1 MTSFNPRVRLGAA
14 AAALAL
20 TLTGCGGAKVG
31 ATANAGSNTGDSAK
45 CGTINLAVN
54 AWVGYEA
61 NAAVIAY
68 VAEKNLGCK
77 VVKKNLAEQVSWQGF
92 STGAIDAIVENWGH
106 EDLVK
111 TSESGGQGQLLDGDP
126 AFVTND
132 AALVKNLKLNYK
144 VVFSGSEAALI
155 QSFRQAEKNQ
165 KPMIGYFYEPQ
176 WFLTE
181 VPLVKVN
188 LPAYKAGCDA
198 DVAKVAAG
206 LVRRQV
212 HLHQRHLGQEPLRLV
227 EVPDHRL
234 LVLLG
239 LPEALDQ
246 RGLGAR
252 EHDLV
257 VQLQVLHQR
266 GVVGDEGRVPVEQLA
281 LSTGLRGLEQVGV
294 LVEVLPVGDV
304 RVRLHERRRD
314 VPADLS
320 EVAGQAGVLGDL
332 LLGDVLLHQVL
343 VAPVL
348 HDSVD
353 RAGTE
358 ALPGDLLGEVLLDH
372 LAAEVLLGDVG
383 DHGRVGLVT
392 DPGVDGQVD
401 RPALGAVTGVR
412 AGVGGRPDLRAT
424 AAGQG
429 QSQCGRCR
437 TEPHPRVEARHCSV
451 PLCLPLQGGCVTF
464 RVDVSAVCVAAE
476 VGPFH
481 HGLRHAVQGD
491 AEQRDGQAGRQSL
504 AEQAVLREALDH
516 VVPEGSGADQATDHD
531 HRQHV
536 DHALVRGQ
544 RDGAHGHRQLHLG
557 DDLPGARAGR
567 RGRLDRAG

>member
-111 TSESGGQGQLLDGDP
+111 KYITQQKVAQDAGVTGNLGKIGWYVPPSLVKAHPDITDWKNLNKYADLFKTSESGGQGQLLDGDP

-176 WFLTE
+176 WFMAE

-198 DVAKVAAG
+198 DVAKVACDYPLYKLNKIVSTKFATSG
-206 LVRRQV
+206 SPGYNLVKNFSWTN
-212 HLHQRHLGQEPLRLV
+212 E
-227 EVPDHRL
+227 
-234 LVLLG
+234 
-239 LPEALDQ
+239 DQ
-246 RGLGAR
+246 N
-252 EHDLV
+252 
-257 VQLQVLHQR
+257 
-266 GVVGDEGRVPVEQLA
+266 
-281 LSTGLRGLEQVGV
+281 
-294 LVEVLPVGDV
+294 
-304 RVRLHERRRD
+304 
-314 VPADLS
+314 
-320 EVAGQAGVLGDL
+320 
-332 LLGDVLLHQVL
+332 L
-343 VAPVL
+343 VAKYIA
-348 HDSVD
+348 VD
-353 RAGTE
+353 KMS
-358 ALPGDLLGEVLLDH
+358 PDD
-372 LAAEVLLGDVG
+372 AAAWLK
-383 DHGRVGLVT
+383 
-392 DPGVDGQVD
+392 
-401 RPALGAVTGVR
+401 
-412 AGVGGRPDLRAT
+412 
-424 AAGQG
+424 
-429 QSQCGRCR
+429 S
-437 TEPHPRVEARHCSV
+437 
-451 PLCLPLQGGCVTF
+451 
-464 RVDVSAVCVAAE
+464 
-476 VGPFH
+476 
-481 HGLRHAVQGD
+481 
-491 AEQRDGQAGRQSL
+491 
-504 AEQAVLREALDH
+504 
-516 VVPEGSGADQATDHD
+516 
-531 HRQHV
+531 
-536 DHALVRGQ
+536 
-544 RDGAHGHRQLHLG
+544 
-557 DDLPGARAGR
+557 
-567 RGRLDRAG
+567 